1 MKEYVSPFNI
11 TNKMLD
17 LVSDI
22 MENIGKMDSYQN
34 LNRMPILRKNNRIKS
49 IHSSLAI
56 EANTLSFEQV
66 QDVINGKL
74 VRGPK
79 QEIDE
84 VKNAYQAYEMMEYV
98 EPFNLSDLKKVYGVM
113 MNSLID
119 DAGCYRHG
127 KEGVF
132 DDEKCIFMAPGPEMV
147 EELMN
152 GLFSWLK
159 THQHD
164 IHPLI
169 LSSVFHYEFV
179 FIHPFS
185 DGNGRMARVWQN
197 VILGNWKDLFYYL
210 PIESQIKKYQDE
222 YYRVIDQCNHA
233 GNSTLFIEFILLM
246 IDETIQSLVTN
257 SHPTIEVDNPY
268 IIKLLCVM
276 EDHPMSANE
285 IMRKLEIKSK
295 ETFRNTYLNPAIKA
309 GFVRLTIPDKPTSKN
324 QMYYK
329 L

>member
-1 MKEYVSPFNI
+1 MKEYVPPFNI

-98 EPFNLSDLKKVYGVM
+98 EPFNLSDLKKVHGVM

-127 KEGVF
+127 KEGVL
-132 DDEKCIFMAPGPEMV
+132 MV
-147 EELMN
+147 RNAFLWRL
-152 GLFSWLK
+152 GLKW
-159 THQHD
+159 
-164 IHPLI
+164 
-169 LSSVFHYEFV
+169 
-179 FIHPFS
+179 
-185 DGNGRMARVWQN
+185 
-197 VILGNWKDLFYYL
+197 
-210 PIESQIKKYQDE
+210 
-222 YYRVIDQCNHA
+222 
-233 GNSTLFIEFILLM
+233 
-246 IDETIQSLVTN
+246 
-257 SHPTIEVDNPY
+257 
-268 IIKLLCVM
+268 
-276 EDHPMSANE
+276 
-285 IMRKLEIKSK
+285 
-295 ETFRNTYLNPAIKA
+295 
-309 GFVRLTIPDKPTSKN
+309 
-324 QMYYK
+324 
-329 L
+329 